1 MRNIVLFLVASLFLS
16 AMAKP
21 AEVSEFMPE
30 ATKLGETRYK
40 KAIFKL
46 YDATL
51 WTAGE
56 EFSWD
61 EPFALS
67 LQYLRSFSAERI
79 SNAAIIEMARL
90 TNREEEEVENARA
103 PLTAC
108 FADVEKGDVITGFS
122 TGEDAATFF
131 YNGAKRCDIAYPG
144 FREAFFGIW
153 LSEDSRDAERGAILR
168 GEYD

>member
-1 MRNIVLFLVASLFLS
+1 MRKIVLCFFASLFLG

-21 AEVSEFMPE
+21 AEVSEILPDAM
-30 ATKLGETRYK
+30 KLGEVRYK

-56 EFSWD
+56 AFSWD
-61 EPFALS
+61 DPFALS

-79 SNAAIIEMARL
+79 TNAAIIEMARL
-90 TNREEEEVENARA
+90 TDREEEEIEDARA

-108 FADVEKGDVITGFS
+108 FADVEKGDVITGVS
-122 TGEDAATFF
+122 TGENEASFF
-131 YNGAKRCDIAYPG
+131 YNGEKRCDIEYPG
-144 FREAFFGIW
+144 FRDAFFGIW
-153 LSEDSRDAERGAILR
+153 LSDQSRDAERGAILR
-168 GEYD
+168 GEDV